1 MLAASSGPHGNDTL
15 LARLKHRIKADGPL
29 TIADYMDACLSD
41 PDFGYYTTQDPFGV
55 SGDFTT
61 APEISQIFG
70 ELIGLWAAVVWQQ
83 MGSPDDV
90 ALVELGPGRG
100 TLMTDALRAAR
111 TVPEFRDA
119 CSVHLV
125 ETSPVLRRAQAERL
139 ADSGTEPNWHP
150 DLRDLPAGPA
160 ILIANEFLDA
170 LPVRQF
176 VLRQGKWFERCVGL
190 SEQGALEF
198 QTGPEVSGSRT
209 GVSDNARAC
218 AIEGSIVEC
227 RPYARRLVEQLAA
240 RAREFPLTALII
252 DYGHEA
258 SAPGETLQAV
268 RAHDFTDVLER
279 PGQADLTAHVDFGDL
294 RETAERRGLHAH
306 GPVTQR
312 DFLLGLGLKERCEKL
327 IANADVTTREYIASG
342 ARRLVDPDQMG
353 QLFKVI
359 ALSSSRQP
367 PPPFPGQQDGTR
379 QNDC

>member
-1 MLAASSGPHGNDTL
+1 MMLAASSGPHGNDTL

-41 PDFGYYTTQDPFGV
+41 PDFGYYTTRDPFGV

-83 MGSPDDV
+83 MGSPDDI

-100 TLMTDALRAAR
+100 TLMADALRAAR
-111 TVPEFRDA
+111 TVPEFRNA

-139 ADSGTEPNWHP
+139 ADSGTEPNWHRA
-150 DLRDLPAGPA
+150 LRDLPAGPA

-190 SEQGALEF
+190 SEQDALEF

-209 GVSDNARAC
+209 GVSEDVRAC

-227 RPYARRLVEQLAA
+227 RPYARRFVEQLAE
-240 RAREFPLTALII
+240 RAPEFPLTALII

-294 RETAERRGLHAH
+294 RETAEHDGLHAH
-306 GPVTQR
+306 GPLTQR

-327 IANADVTTREYIASG
+327 IANADATTREYIASG
-342 ARRLVDPDQMG
+342 TRRLVDPDQMG

-359 ALSSSRQP
+359 ALSSSQQP
-367 PPPFPGQQDGTR
+367 PPPFPGQ
-379 QNDC
+379 